1 MEVAS
6 GATVTVRGGTF
17 RGGTSAVLLAGL
29 NAVQLAGSVGPAR
42 MTDPA
47 AWTLVASG
55 LHAQAVTLTVGGVLL
70 NSGTLTLGG
79 VTVTGGKA
87 NIGGGINNTAGATL
101 TLMGTTS
108 VTGNEATVADPAA
121 AFDQGFGGGVFNKG
135 TLTVK
140 GGSVSGNT
148 GVDTGGGLAVSGN
161 QTTMT
166 GGTITG
172 NTVTGTTG
180 TQGAGGGVRMFS
192 NSKMTAS
199 GGTITAN
206 TSWYGA
212 GVFIGAANATNGNPG
227 SDFTLAGATV
237 SGNTARGPAG
247 SNGGGLFND
256 GVLAITSGS
265 MTGNTAGHQ
274 GGVFNTGRAAYA
286 LTGGSVCGNTPD
298 NVFTG

>member
-29 NAVQLAGSVGPAR
+29 NAVQPAGSVGPAR

-87 NIGGGINNTAGATL
+87 NIGGGIYNTAGATL

-121 AFDQGFGGGVFNKG
+121 AIDQGFGGGVFNKG

-148 GVDTGGGLAVSGN
+148 AVYAGGGIY
-161 QTTMT
+161 
-166 GGTITG
+166 GGVGSRITLSAG
-172 NTVTGTTG
+172 KVDANTVTAPIVVSNDVAGG
-180 TQGAGGGVRMFS
+180 SAGGG
-192 NSKMTAS
+192 
-199 GGTITAN
+199 IL
-206 TSWYGA
+206 
-212 GVFIGAANATNGNPG
+212 TNGN
-227 SDFTLAGATV
+227 LTV
-237 SGNTARGPAG
+237 SGGASAATRRSISAQASQYRPSWMPRGRWWCP
-247 SNGGGLFND
+247 
-256 GVLAITSGS
+256 
-265 MTGNTAGHQ
+265 
-274 GGVFNTGRAAYA
+274 
-286 LTGGSVCGNTPD
+286 P
-298 NVFTG
+298 